1 MFEAQ
6 QAHYFSLPSH
16 LAIASVTSVAASVL
30 GLDHRI
36 GYIKQGY
43 DADIVLWDSHP
54 LQLGATPQ
62 MVWVDGILE
71 VKNVDSVKVNEGR
84 NHTPRTPDWDR
95 EVEEAIKW
103 EGLPPLEGERRPGVV
118 VFTHV
123 KELWTKDALRPE
135 SKIST
140 ERAKRDFGEGFGVV
154 VVDGGHIV
162 CTAHHRDCE
171 ACLGQFKGQGITNID
186 LHGGSISPGFTTLGE
201 EMHTEKST
209 GDGGPGFDA
218 LISDVPKIVGDELS
232 FIKVVDALNFRTRDA
247 LYDFLEP
254 LSLRSG
260 SDSVT
265 TRVQVG
271 LQDWRGDDFD
281 YLPQ

>member
-16 LAIASVTSVAASVL
+16 LAIASVTSVAASVI

-36 GYIKQGY
+36 GYVKEGY

-71 VKNVDSVKVNEGR
+71 VKNVGGVEVHEGR
-84 NHTPRTPDWDR
+84 NHAPKIPDWER
-95 EVEEAIKW
+95 EVRETIKW

-118 VFTHV
+118 MFTHV
-123 KELWTKDALRPE
+123 KELWTRGALRPE
-135 SKIST
+135 STAST

-154 VVDGGHIV
+154 VVESGRV
-162 CTAHHRDCE
+162 ACTAHPRDSE
-171 ACLGQFKGQGITNID
+171 ACLGQFKGQGIKKIN
-186 LHGGSISPGFTTLGE
+186 LHGGSISPGFTTLGSILGIE

-209 GDGGPGFDA
+209 GDGGPGFDP
-218 LISDVPKIVGDELS
+218 LVSDVPKIVGDELS
-232 FIKVVDALNFRTRDA
+232 LIKAVDALNFGTRDT
-247 LYDFLEP
+247 L
-254 LSLRSG
+254 
-260 SDSVT
+260 
-265 TRVQVG
+265 
-271 LQDWRGDDFD
+271 
-281 YLPQ
+281 